1 MTGSSRASNLW
12 AADSPLFL
20 GRQNEID
27 WVANQLA
34 RDRPC
39 LVIHGAHYV
48 GKTSLLRQLVHRLP
62 GRYLAVYLDGSKAG
76 GPDPASSLS
85 QSAGQVGRS
94 VHRRAGVQAG
104 APEERSFAADPAAA
118 WRAYVGDLGSR
129 LQDKQLVLLIDNADH
144 APATWLHIL
153 LEARTPL
160 VLAVEGRDFLF
171 RFLSGPVPAPPS
183 IALGPLDTESGEALV
198 KAIVAQRSA
207 IDPWA
212 TRRILEATSNHPYY
226 IRLVCH
232 ALLECCAHV
241 SPVTPLNVEET
252 LKFVLK
258 APISEFDET
267 WQASSP
273 HERELL
279 SLFASLKGQG
289 GIATQYDIQ
298 KLYSRYGLRLPL
310 AEITSALDHLA
321 GRDVLEKL
329 GANSYRFQ
337 VELFRLWIRQHHAPD
352 RVLHPRPWRF
362 EWSAVLRPLAALI
375 GALSRRPLLSAALGV
390 IALVAALAIV
400 QPGLSTGEPGARTS
414 LTPAIAATVSPAAM
428 TRSLARTAAAADTPT
443 PAVALPG
450 YDLAFMA
457 RLDSD
462 SPWQIYVLNSRQGE
476 RLRVTETRSNERTP
490 RWSPDGKRLLFAS
503 DRDGNREIYVWDIQQ
518 TQAGQVGGQLTNLTQ
533 NEAPDW
539 QPAWAPDGERVA
551 FSSYRDENWE
561 VYTVHADGTEPT
573 RLTNDPASDFSPAW
587 SPDGRKI
594 LFASRRRGD
603 ADLFTV
609 DVATGELTQLTRS
622 KLDEYDPAWSPD
634 GQWIAFATYMGDQS
648 DIFVMRADGSDPVN
662 ITQSPY
668 ANDFQ
673 PTWTPDSAWLT
684 FVSYTSAEGDHD
696 IFRMRRDGSEVS
708 KLFDDSGDD
717 LAPSWRQIGDEPS

>member
-1 MTGSSRASNLW
+1 MTGSSRPSNLW
-12 AADSPLFL
+12 AADAPLFL

-39 LVIHGAHYV
+39 LVIHGAPYA

-62 GRYLAVYLDGSKAG
+62 SRYLAVYLDGGKAG
-76 GPDPASSLS
+76 GPDPAPSLL

-94 VHRRAGVQAG
+94 VRRRAGVQVE
-104 APEERSFAADPAAA
+104 APEKRPFAADPAAA
-118 WRAYVGDLGSR
+118 WRAYVGDLSSR

-144 APATWLHIL
+144 APPTWLHSL

-160 VLAVEGRDFLF
+160 ILAAESRDFLS
-171 RFLSGPVPAPPS
+171 RFLPGPAPPS

-212 TRRILEATSNHPYY
+212 TRRILEAASNHPYY
-226 IRLVCH
+226 VRFLCH

-252 LKFVLK
+252 LKFVLE
-258 APISEFDET
+258 ARILEFDET
-267 WQASSP
+267 WQASSAI
-273 HERELL
+273 ERELL

-298 KLYSRYGLRLPL
+298 KLCSRYGLRLPL
-310 AEITSALDHLA
+310 SEITAALDHLA

-352 RVLHPRPWRF
+352 RVLRPRPWRF
-362 EWSAVLRPLAALI
+362 EWSVVLRPLATLI
-375 GALSRRPLLSAALGV
+375 GVLSQRPLLSAALGV

-400 QPGLSTGEPGARTS
+400 QPGRSAGEPGAHTS
-414 LTPAIAATVSPAAM
+414 PTPATTAAASPAAM
-428 TRSLARTAAAADTPT
+428 TRSLARTAVVALTPT
-443 PAVALPG
+443 PSTALPG

-457 RLDSD
+457 RVDSD

-476 RLRVTETRSNERTP
+476 RLRLTETLSNERTP

-503 DRDGNREIYVWDIQQ
+503 DRDGNREIYVWDIEQAP
-518 TQAGQVGGQLTNLTQ
+518 AGQVGGQLTNLTQ

-561 VYTVHADGTEPT
+561 VYTVRADGTEPT
-573 RLTNDPASDFSPAW
+573 RLTDDPASDFSPTW

-603 ADLFTV
+603 ADLFTI

-634 GQWIAFATYMGDQS
+634 GQWIAFATYMEDQS
-648 DIFVMRADGSDPVN
+648 DIFVMRADGSDQVN
-662 ITQSPY
+662 ITQSAY

-696 IFRMRRDGSEVS
+696 IFRMQRDGSQVS

-717 LAPSWRQIGDEPS
+717 LAPSWRPAGTSSPDR